1 MGARGTSQRVFFNV
15 FCLFCVFFGLF
26 FAMLAFFDGLRKGR
40 RAKRAS
46 KASERS
52 SLVLLALVLKL
63 IFGRLN
69 SMPGLVS
76 IFMLFWWF
84 LACFLS
90 FCFFSRVLARGVFAR
105 SLRSPV
111 LLALVLE
118 LIFGCLSSMPGLVSM
133 FLYIGITCAEISYIK
148 LRLSLAFSCSP
159 LPDLIY
165 HIIIIGTCL
174 KNDRASRSLL
184 GQVFL
189 GGS

>member
-1 MGARGTSQRVFFNV
+1 MGSERVCFH
-15 FCLFCVFFGLF
+15 GL
-26 FAMLAFFDGLRKGR
+26 G

-52 SLVLLALVLKL
+52 SLVLLALVPKV

-69 SMPGLVS
+69 SMLGLVN
-76 IFMLFWWF
+76 IFMFFWWF
-84 LACFLS
+84 LACFLL
-90 FCFFSRVLARGVFAR
+90 FCFFSRVLARGGER
-105 SLRSPV
+105 SSPV

-133 FLYIGITCAEISYIK
+133 FLYIGITYAEISYIK
-148 LRLSLAFSCSP
+148 LGLSLAFSCSP

-165 HIIIIGTCL
+165 HVGTCL

-184 GQVFL
+184 RQVIEHPK
-189 GGS
+189 SNVV

>member
-1 MGARGTSQRVFFNV
+1 MGALGTSQRVFLMFFV
-15 FCLFCVFFGLF
+15 FFFVVFGLF

-84 LACFLS
+84 LVCFLLFWFFFKGLSKGSLCS
-90 FCFFSRVLARGVFAR
+90 FASLSSAAGVGAGINFWMSELHAWTCKHVFVHWHYVCRNILHQTTAFPCFL
-105 SLRSPV
+105 
-111 LLALVLE
+111 LLAL
-118 LIFGCLSSMPGLVSM
+118 
-133 FLYIGITCAEISYIK
+133 A
-148 LRLSLAFSCSP
+148 
-159 LPDLIY
+159 
-165 HIIIIGTCL
+165 
-174 KNDRASRSLL
+174 
-184 GQVFL
+184 
-189 GGS
+189 

>member
-1 MGARGTSQRVFFNV
+1 M
-15 FCLFCVFFGLF
+15 
-26 FAMLAFFDGLRKGR
+26 
-40 RAKRAS
+40 
-46 KASERS
+46 
-52 SLVLLALVLKL
+52 
-63 IFGRLN
+63 
-69 SMPGLVS
+69 
-76 IFMLFWWF
+76 
-84 LACFLS
+84 
-90 FCFFSRVLARGVFAR
+90 
-105 SLRSPV
+105 

-184 GQVFL
+184 RQVFFLAIPNNFFVSFFDVDVYRFSVHFGGVLAANMAPKIDFWNHFFDVFL
-189 GGS
+189 GPSFLDVFC